1 MADALQD
8 SVYYSTEDIFKQL
21 LHTFQGKI
29 IGKDITINHIMNT
42 FFGDNKENEVDI
54 KEKNID
60 GSIISKNNMKILA
73 IQKIKYNIK
82 CKIFNLIKECL
93 LLNIS
98 ISDIKNIKT
107 SNGNTQITER
117 LSIDIIKK
125 CLEKLNYYY
134 EEAGSQQS
142 KDFRNIKNIGLHIEV
157 KKTDSL
163 TVYFNDTLP
172 SVDTFYIIIFTGRE
186 YKTKDDIIPT
196 IIFINGYDL
205 VKPDIYQLLEYKK
218 ELNEFKD
225 KWARKKS
232 NQNAKK
238 LKHFSVYPRPT
249 YKTDI
254 GYLLNSEYSY
264 ELLK

>member
-1 MADALQD
+1 MADILQD
-8 SVYYSTEDIFKQL
+8 SVYHSIEDIFKQL
-21 LHTFQGKI
+21 LHRFQGKK

-42 FFGDNKENEVDI
+42 FFGDNKEIEVDI
-54 KEKNID
+54 KEKD
-60 GSIISKNNMKILA
+60 VDSSIISKNNMKISS
-73 IQKIKYNIK
+73 IQKIKYNLK
-82 CKIFNLIKECL
+82 CKVFNRIKECL

-98 ISDIKNIKT
+98 LSDIKNIKT
-107 SNGNTQITER
+107 NNGDTQITER

-142 KDFRNIKNIGLHIEV
+142 KDFRNIQKIYLNIEV

-186 YKTKDDIIPT
+186 YKTKDNIIPK

-205 VKPDIYQLLEYKK
+205 VKPDIYLLLEYKK
-218 ELNEFKD
+218 DLNEFKD

-232 NQNAKK
+232 NQNANK
-238 LKHFSVYPRPT
+238 LKYFSVYPRPT
-249 YKTDI
+249 FKTDI